1 MQLGTP
7 GASRDVR
14 FLVVPEPKE
23 GKGRGGERRGD
34 GKTFAENSDD
44 LHISGEARMSAT
56 RATQHRR
63 GGKVSTAAGE
73 ALLAG
78 GSVTNTH

>member
-1 MQLGTP
+1 MQVKTP

-14 FLVVPEPKE
+14 FLVIPEHT
-23 GKGRGGERRGD
+23 ERRGD

-44 LHISGEARMSAT
+44 LHISGGARMSAT
-56 RATQHRR
+56 RETQHRR
-63 GGKVSTAAGE
+63 RGKVSTAAGE